1 MDVSTNPHLFLLR
14 SQHYPDHNGTS
25 GTCPKTL
32 CRQNT
37 PRAIVLAAH
46 CFPGKRSAQMLQ
58 HQNRKTMRQSTK
70 LQVLWLDSS
79 MRMLLNCW
87 PQHHGGFSKLKASN
101 FYQNTVP
108 NSEYLFSSIKPITI
122 GDSHWWRILWSSDKP
137 TSTAFLEVSQVVH
150 LQPVSTLANMQR

>member
-87 PQHHGGFSKLKASN
+87 PQHHGGFSKRKASN
-101 FYQNTVP
+101 FYKIWFQIRSISP
-108 NSEYLFSSIKPITI
+108 IKPIVI
-122 GDSHWWRILWSSDKP
+122 DDSHWCFLWSSDKP
-137 TSTAFLEVSQVVH
+137 TSTAFLEVSQVEH